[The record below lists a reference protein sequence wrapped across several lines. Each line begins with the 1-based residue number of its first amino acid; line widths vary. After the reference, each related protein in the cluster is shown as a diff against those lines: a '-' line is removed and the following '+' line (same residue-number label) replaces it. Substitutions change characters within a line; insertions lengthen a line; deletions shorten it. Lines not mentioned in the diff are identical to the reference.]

1 MEAEDHGPEI
11 HRSPKLGPMQTKF
24 FFAFA
29 LVAAPIWCQPQVVVT
44 GLQAPHKIILTPRGN
59 LLVTETSMNANAG
72 RVSYVTR
79 GGTRRSLLEG
89 LPSGIEVTLAGGSGP
104 SAMALRERTLYLALG
119 AGDTERNGATPGTS
133 IHNPAGASS
142 PLFSSILEIRFSQDV
157 DSIGGTFPMTAQH
170 QQELHDGGE
179 VELNDG
185 SGTTAKISVL
195 VRFPN
200 SEPSPNRIYRFSNP
214 WGLALSVDGRSLYV
228 TDASVNSLARVDTA
242 TGKWRR
248 LVRFPPLP
256 NPTPTGP
263 PVLDSVPTSVR
274 IYGDQVLVSFLSGFP
289 FVPGNARVLAVNPD
303 AGTTEPFIFDLTSV
317 TDILWRPRNDGQ
329 YAFYVTEFSQNQSA
343 MPAPPGR
350 LLRYDSSGQHVVVP
364 VLITPVS
371 LAYDD
376 ATQDLF
382 ILELRGQIQR
392 LKLD

>member
-1 MEAEDHGPEI
+1 
-11 HRSPKLGPMQTKF
+11 MQTKF
-24 FFAFA
+24 LLA
-29 LVAAPIWCQPQVVVT
+29 LALAAAPIWCQPQVVVT
-44 GLQAPHKIILTPRGN
+44 GLQAPNTIILTPRGN
-59 LLVTETSMNANAG
+59 LLVTETSMNTNAG

-89 LPSGIEVTLAGGSGP
+89 LPSSIEATLAGGSGP
-104 SAMALRERTLYLALG
+104 TAMALRERTLYLALG
-119 AGDTERNGATPGTS
+119 AGDTERFGAAPGTS

-142 PLFSSILEIRFSQDV
+142 PLFASILEIRFSQDV
-157 DSIGGTFPMTAQH
+157 DLIGGAFQMTPQN
-170 QQELHDGGE
+170 QQALHDGGE
-179 VELNDG
+179 VELSDG

-195 VRFPN
+195 ARFPN
-200 SEPSPNRIYRFSNP
+200 SEPSQTRIYRFSNP
-214 WGLALSVDGRSLYV
+214 WGLALSEDGRNLYV
-228 TDASVNSLARVDTA
+228 SDASVDSLTRVDTA
-242 TGKWRR
+242 TGRWRR
-248 LVRFPPLP
+248 LVRFAPVP
-256 NPTPTGP
+256 NPSPIGP

-274 IYGDQVLVSFLSGFP
+274 IYGDQLLVRFLTGFP
-289 FVPGNARVLAVNPD
+289 FVPGNARVLAVNPG
-303 AGTTEPFIFDLTSV
+303 AGTTEPFIFGLTSV

-343 MPAPPGR
+343 TPAPPGR